1 MPLPQKIQEE
11 IKRYCNNHLPN
22 NDWYEKEFDFIHDVS
37 LKNRIIRE
45 FKSIRYAYKLY
56 EGITAEEEHL
66 IFEIRS
72 QILAYASIYEAVVE
86 YVLETY
92 YSDTQVYDDLV
103 HQNNVMT
110 KIYIPEEKR
119 KKLERELIHLVDN
132 GTKNIEI
139 HTFFYQRKRKASTS
153 IRFDAKCR
161 AAEELNIIS
170 KIYQKGNKVVADL
183 PSDIIE
189 IYEYRNA
196 IHLIAEQRKNID
208 YELELSQRA
217 YRRMKPFIEQIKD
230 RLITDNKLIIKNT
243 KDTLTDSSIKN

>member
-1 MPLPQKIQEE
+1 
-11 IKRYCNNHLPN
+11 
-22 NDWYEKEFDFIHDVS
+22 
-37 LKNRIIRE
+37 
-45 FKSIRYAYKLY
+45 
-56 EGITAEEEHL
+56 
-66 IFEIRS
+66 
-72 QILAYASIYEAVVE
+72 
-86 YVLETY
+86 
-92 YSDTQVYDDLV
+92 
-103 HQNNVMT
+103 MT
-110 KIYIPEEKR
+110 KIDIPEEKR

-139 HTFFYQRKRKASTS
+139 HTFFIKERGRHQLQFC
-153 IRFDAKCR
+153 FDAKCR

-217 YRRMKPFIEQIKD
+217 YRRMKP
-230 RLITDNKLIIKNT
+230 L
-243 KDTLTDSSIKN
+243 

>member
-1 MPLPQKIQEE
+1 
-11 IKRYCNNHLPN
+11 
-22 NDWYEKEFDFIHDVS
+22 
-37 LKNRIIRE
+37 
-45 FKSIRYAYKLY
+45 
-56 EGITAEEEHL
+56 
-66 IFEIRS
+66 
-72 QILAYASIYEAVVE
+72 
-86 YVLETY
+86 
-92 YSDTQVYDDLV
+92 
-103 HQNNVMT
+103 
-110 KIYIPEEKR
+110 
-119 KKLERELIHLVDN
+119 
-132 GTKNIEI
+132 
-139 HTFFYQRKRKASTS
+139 
-153 IRFDAKCR
+153 KCR

>member
-110 KIYIPEEKR
+110 KIDIPEEKR
-119 KKLERELIHLVDN
+119 KN
-132 GTKNIEI
+132 
-139 HTFFYQRKRKASTS
+139 
-153 IRFDAKCR
+153 
-161 AAEELNIIS
+161 
-170 KIYQKGNKVVADL
+170 
-183 PSDIIE
+183 
-189 IYEYRNA
+189 
-196 IHLIAEQRKNID
+196 
-208 YELELSQRA
+208 
-217 YRRMKPFIEQIKD
+217 
-230 RLITDNKLIIKNT
+230 
-243 KDTLTDSSIKN
+243 

>member
-1 MPLPQKIQEE
+1 
-11 IKRYCNNHLPN
+11 
-22 NDWYEKEFDFIHDVS
+22 
-37 LKNRIIRE
+37 
-45 FKSIRYAYKLY
+45 RYAYKLY

-110 KIYIPEEKR
+110 KIDIPEEKR

-139 HTFFYQRKRKASTS
+139 HTFFYQ
-153 IRFDAKCR
+153 
-161 AAEELNIIS
+161 
-170 KIYQKGNKVVADL
+170 
-183 PSDIIE
+183 
-189 IYEYRNA
+189 
-196 IHLIAEQRKNID
+196 
-208 YELELSQRA
+208 
-217 YRRMKPFIEQIKD
+217 
-230 RLITDNKLIIKNT
+230 
-243 KDTLTDSSIKN
+243 

>member
-110 KIYIPEEKR
+110 KIDIPEEKR

-139 HTFFYQRKRKASTS
+139 HTFFYQRKRK
-153 IRFDAKCR
+153 
-161 AAEELNIIS
+161 
-170 KIYQKGNKVVADL
+170 
-183 PSDIIE
+183 
-189 IYEYRNA
+189 
-196 IHLIAEQRKNID
+196 
-208 YELELSQRA
+208 
-217 YRRMKPFIEQIKD
+217 
-230 RLITDNKLIIKNT
+230 
-243 KDTLTDSSIKN
+243 